1 MIEVYIGSERLDLFK
16 DEDVTINL
24 SIQNIKDISKVF
36 TDYTQNFSVPASK
49 VNNAIFKHYYN
60 ADILGGFDSALR
72 KSATLVVDKEP
83 FRAGSVELISVNLKN
98 GNPESYDLVF
108 FSAGVSL
115 KDLFGEDEL
124 TDLDLSAYDHEYTG
138 ANIRTGIESGL
149 FSADVIYPLIS
160 PVTDWTYDSSSS
172 THEEADIAYHTTN
185 DDHGLHYYEVKPA
198 LRISK
203 IVDAIEAKYGISFTS
218 SFFSSSKFTN
228 LYMWAH
234 RREGW
239 MFKDQENGWT
249 PASFRYASQTGSVYM
264 SVDDGGSFS
273 VNTNSTPYI
282 DITYSVT
289 IVSGTD
295 IGVYVYIN
303 DNLFVTKEHTSSVV
317 GETIPTNGLRIGD
330 IISIKYGPTQGSAGA
345 NFEFSFSVD
354 MVEPLAGTIASAST
368 GGVLMT
374 FDNDVII
381 ADHLPEQKVSDFIN
395 GLVKMFNLTIE
406 PLSSTEFRIEP
417 LDDWYALGSTY
428 DITDYTDITNI
439 NIVKPELYKRISF
452 GYELSDSRAMKA
464 HRQQNGGI
472 AYGDLRAD
480 FIFDGGELANQT
492 TFELMRYDKLV
503 DTNTSTNVDFLVGKS
518 LDDKGAPYIGEPVI
532 FYSNGVLDISA
543 NPIGFLDETG
553 LTPSPA
559 NPLDQIMFFANV
571 DNSTIGDV
579 SQMLTYGL
587 EIDPYHG
594 QAFNETLYDQFWSDY
609 ITDLYSTQRRVYS
622 YKAILPMD
630 VIGKI
635 KMNDK
640 LVISGRKY
648 VINSIRLNLTNR
660 EATLELLNDV

>member
-49 VNNAIFKHYYN
+49 VNNAVFKHYYN

-83 FRAGSVELISVNLKN
+83 FRAGSIELLSVNLKN

-124 TDLDLSAYDHEYTG
+124 TDLDLSAYDHDYTG
-138 ANIRTGIESGL
+138 AVVRTGIEQGL

-160 PVTDWTYDSSSS
+160 PVGDWFFNSNSSS
-172 THEEADIAYHTTN
+172 HEEWNLSYHKTN

-198 LRISK
+198 MRISK
-203 IVDAIEAKYGISFTS
+203 ILDAIETKYGISFTS
-218 SFFSSSKFTN
+218 TFFSSSKFTN

-239 MFKDQENGWT
+239 MFKDQENGWL
-249 PASFRYASQTGSVYM
+249 PAAFRYQSTSSSPYVI
-264 SVDDGGSFS
+264 VDDGGDFIVQGSL
-273 VNTNSTPYI
+273 VPTI
-282 DITYSVT
+282 DLLYDVSI
-289 IVSGTD
+289 ISGTD
-295 IGVYVYIN
+295 VGIYIYVN
-303 DNLFVTKEHTSSVV
+303 GNLFITKEHTTSVT
-317 GETIPTNGLRIGD
+317 GEYVLLNGLRDGD
-330 IISIKYGPTQGSAGA
+330 VISIKYGPSQGSAGA
-345 NFEFSFSVD
+345 NFEFSFD
-354 MVEPLAGTIASAST
+354 VELFSAVGTLLASAST

-374 FDNDVII
+374 FDNEVKMSQQ
-381 ADHLPEQKVSDFIN
+381 LPEQKVSDFIN

-428 DITDYTDITNI
+428 DITSYTDITNV

-452 GYELSDSRAMKA
+452 SYELADSKAMKA

-480 FIFDGGELANQT
+480 FIFDGGELSNQT
-492 TFELMRYDKLV
+492 TFELLRYDKLF
-503 DTNTSTNVDFLVGKS
+503 DINTSSNVDFLIGKS
-518 LDDKGAPYIGEPVI
+518 IDDKAAPYIGEPVI

-559 NPLDQIMFFANV
+559 DPIEQVMFFANV
-571 DNSTIGDV
+571 DNSVTEDV
-579 SQMLTYGL
+579 SQMLTFGL
-587 EIDPYHG
+587 EIDPYHE

-609 ITDLYSTQRRVYS
+609 VTDLYSTQRRLYS
-622 YKAILPMD
+622 FKAILPMD

-640 LVISGRKY
+640 LVISGRRY
-648 VINSIRLNLTNR
+648 IINSIRLNLTTR